1 MCTIHRYLWEN
12 KSSEQYIVQ
21 IEIQEQHY
29 VQFIQFLVIILQSA
43 KLDSSPMLEARKIKV
58 SYFCHVSF
66 IKMLISCL
74 LKSIVFIK
82 YFESDFLEK

>member
-43 KLDSSPMLEARKIKV
+43 KLDGSPMPEARKIIHGRITLQARRACEKKV
-58 SYFCHVSF
+58 
-66 IKMLISCL
+66 K
-74 LKSIVFIK
+74 
-82 YFESDFLEK
+82 